1 MGKEQQ
7 LAGAALERDLDTFHH
22 GIVGWY
28 VQRNHPKDK
37 RTKGPPDYIA
47 VGHGRALL
55 FDAKS
60 TRLHAWPVALL
71 KPHQAAAFD
80 SFDRAGGR
88 SFIYMRTAEG
98 DAVVWWATF
107 RDRWRRWYTTGHPA
121 SLTLADGVET
131 LGGNWTVTV
140 CE

>member
-7 LAGAALERDLDTFHH
+7 LAGAALERDIDTFHH

-98 DAVVWWATF
+98 DAVVWWATC